1 MPKKV
6 LIVEDDRMLAELLG
20 SILERQGFESATLH
34 EGAGAVEWVRKNNP
48 DLVLLD
54 LMLPDMSGYDICEQL
69 KLDRKTNLIPIVIVT
84 ARTQH
89 EDMLRGLRVGANHY
103 LTKPFDI
110 AQLERAI
117 EQAFKWKHELQSS
130 GTEGEVHFQLKSDT
144 HILEELNH
152 LLSSLFLYT
161 GLTEVQV
168 RDLTMAIREMGTNA
182 IEWGNRKQVD
192 RPVTITYR
200 IDPEKVTILIRDS
213 GPGFDR
219 GNLKHAACL
228 EDPVKHMEV
237 REEMGLRCGGFGILM
252 TRGLVDDLQYNEQGN
267 EVRLVKRFERRPAA
281 T

>member
-6 LIVEDDRMLAELLG
+6 LIVEDDKMLAELLG
-20 SILERQGFESATLH
+20 SILERQGYESTTLH
-34 EGAGAVEWVRKNNP
+34 EGTPVVDWVRQNRP

-54 LMLPDMSGYDICEQL
+54 LMLPDISGYDICEKL
-69 KLDRKTNLIPIVIVT
+69 KLDRETNLIPIVIVT
-84 ARTQH
+84 ARAQH
-89 EDMLRGLRVGANHY
+89 EDMLRGLRVGANFY

-110 AQLERAI
+110 SQLEHAI
-117 EQAFKWKHELQSS
+117 DQAFAWRHELESA

-144 HILEELNH
+144 HYLEELNH

-161 GLTEVQV
+161 GLSETQV

-192 RPVTITYR
+192 RPVKITYR

-219 GNLKHAACL
+219 GNLKHAAKL
-228 EDPVKHMEV
+228 EDPVGHMEV

-252 TRGLVDDLQYNEQGN
+252 TRGLVDDLEYNKEGN
-267 EVRLVKRFERRPAA
+267 EVRLVKRFAKQPAA
-281 T
+281 